1 VKTRTRLRN
10 LGIFLS
16 AFAMLALSSRLAIAN
31 GAPQEA
37 AKPAYT
43 IPEYNAFQAANS
55 EKDPTTKLKDLDD
68 FVAKF
73 PNSTLLQYV
82 YQLYYQTYLQQKNYA
97 KEIEYADKLI
107 AVESADLGSRLQA
120 SLARVQAFPAVFDS
134 KAPNASD
141 QLTKQR
147 DAALMG
153 AKLLQQL
160 PKPAAPPMTDDQFND
175 GKKPALALFNSA
187 AGQADLQMKDYP
199 SAITAFKAALSF
211 NPTDAGT
218 EYQLGLA
225 YLAMTPPQSMDGFW
239 ALARAIQMKVPQSDK
254 VKDYLR
260 AKMLAYE
267 QPTCE
272 NLLDA
277 QVSELMQLSASSTDL
292 PASYSIPSSADLQKI
307 AQGSTIV
314 TVLADL
320 SGGGDKAKNTWLAI
334 CGAEFPEVV
343 GKIIDEQKTDTA
355 IDFMVFFGATEDEVK
370 AATTANMDVKVYLA
384 APPAPPAGQTAPTP
398 QPDVVRLQKD
408 DGIRFA
414 GTVTKYDPSPF
425 MLYWDGVKVD
435 PTIIPEAET
444 TGKKA
449 PAKRAAPKP

>member
-1 VKTRTRLRN
+1 
-10 LGIFLS
+10 
-16 AFAMLALSSRLAIAN
+16 MLTVSSRLAIASA
-31 GAPQEA
+31 APQEA

-55 EKDPTTKLKDLDD
+55 EKDPAAKLKDLDD

-82 YQLYYQTYLQQKNYA
+82 YQLYYQTYFQQKNYP
-97 KEIEYADKLI
+97 KTIEYADKLI
-107 AVESADLGSRLQA
+107 AMDSVDLSVRLQA
-120 SLARVQAFPAVFDS
+120 SLARVQAFPAAFDP
-134 KAPNASD
+134 KAANASD

-147 DAALMG
+147 DAALNG

-160 PKPAAPPMTDDQFND
+160 PKPAPAAGAAPMTDEQFNE
-175 GKKPALALFNSA
+175 GKKPALAVFNSA
-187 AGQADLQMKDYP
+187 AGQADLQLKDYP
-199 SAITAFKAALSF
+199 AAITAFKTTLGF
-211 NPTDAGT
+211 TPTDAGT
-218 EYQLGLA
+218 EYQMGLA

-239 ALARAIQMKVPQSDK
+239 ALARAIQMKVQSSDK

-260 AKMLAYE
+260 AKILAYE

-272 NLLDA
+272 NLVDA
-277 QVSELMQLSASSTDL
+277 QVSELMQLSASSADL

-343 GKIIDEQKTDTA
+343 GKIIDEQKTDSSV
-355 IDFMVFFGATEDEVK
+355 DFMVFFGATEDEVK
-370 AATTANMDVKVYLA
+370 AATAANMDVKVYTA
-384 APPAPPAGQTAPTP
+384 APPPSPAGQTAPTP
-398 QPDVVRLQKD
+398 QPDVVRLAKD

-435 PTIIPEAET
+435 PTIIPEAE
-444 TGKKA
+444 GKKP